1 MKKLSFVIPCYGS
14 ELTIKSVID
23 EINAVMS
30 QRSDRFS
37 HEIICVNDC
46 SPDNVLSELKSIASN
61 QTHVTIINLARN
73 SGKHSAVMAGYS
85 LVDGDYVVNLD
96 DDGQCP
102 MDKLWELIDELR
114 NGYDIVT
121 AEYHRKKQSAFK
133 NFGSNLNNHMSRIM
147 LGKPKGI
154 RFENFSVAR
163 RFIIDEVLKYQNP
176 YPYLEGL
183 YFRTSFNIS
192 SIKMDER
199 ERIAGTGNFT
209 FKKSLSLWLNGFT
222 AFSIKPLRVAT
233 FVGMLAAASGFLF
246 AIVLVVR
253 YFLFG
258 FALAGYAST
267 MVTIL
272 FFNGIIMMLIGL
284 VGEYVGRIYISINN
298 SPQYVIREVIKGGT
312 PPAGTV
318 DE

>member
-1 MKKLSFVIPCYGS
+1 MEKLSFVIPCYGS

-23 EINAVMS
+23 EINGVMS
-30 QRSDRFS
+30 QKCEQFS

-46 SPDNVLSELKSIASN
+46 SPDNVLKELKSIAAN
-61 QTHVTIINLARN
+61 QIHVTIINLARN
-73 SGKHSAVMAGYS
+73 NGKHSAVMAGYS
-85 LVDGDYVVNLD
+85 LVSGDYVVNLD

-102 MDKLWELIDELR
+102 MDKLWDMIDELK

-121 AEYHRKKQSAFK
+121 AEYHKKKQSTIK
-133 NFGSNLNNHMSRIM
+133 NLGSNLNNQMSRIM

-183 YFRTSFNIS
+183 YLRTSFNIS
-192 SIKMDER
+192 TIKMDER

-209 FKKSLSLWLNGFT
+209 FRKSLSLWFNGFT
-222 AFSIKPLRVAT
+222 AFSVKPLRIAT
-233 FVGMLAAASGFLF
+233 FIGIFSAAFGFLF
-246 AIVLVVR
+246 AIVLVIR
-253 YFLFG
+253 YFLG
-258 FALAGYAST
+258 DFALAGYAST

-272 FFNGIIMMLIGL
+272 FFNGITMMLIGL
-284 VGEYVGRIYISINN
+284 VGEYVGRVYISINN
-298 SPQYVIREVIKGGT
+298 SPQYVIREIIKGGVS
-312 PPAGTV
+312 GT
-318 DE
+318 DHRKP

>member
-14 ELTIKSVID
+14 ELTIRSVID
-23 EINAVMS
+23 EINDVMS
-30 QRSDRFS
+30 QRSDQFS

-73 SGKHSAVMAGYS
+73 NGKHSAVMAGYS
-85 LVDGDYVVNLD
+85 LVSGDYVVNLD

-102 MDKLWELIDELR
+102 MEKLWDMIDELR

-121 AEYHRKKQSAFK
+121 AEYQRKNQSAFK
-133 NFGSNLNNHMSRIM
+133 NLGSNLNNQMSRVM

-163 RFIIDEVLKYQNP
+163 RFIIDEVLKYKNP

-183 YFRTSFNIS
+183 FVRTSFNIS

-209 FKKSLSLWLNGFT
+209 FKKSLSLWFNGFT
-222 AFSIKPLRVAT
+222 AFSIKPLRIAT
-233 FVGMLAAASGFLF
+233 FIGILAAAFGFLF
-246 AIVLVVR
+246 AIVLIVR
-253 YFLFG
+253 YFLYG

-272 FFNGIIMMLIGL
+272 FFNGITMMLIGL
-284 VGEYVGRIYISINN
+284 VGEYVGRVYISINN
-298 SPQYVIREVIKGGT
+298 SPQYVIREVIKGGA
-312 PPAGTV
+312 PPTGTV